1 MSASEIGKRTQVL
14 LVDTDSIMRDGLA
27 ALLARE
33 DCEVVAAASTG
44 AEALR
49 EAGLLRPHL
58 VIIDL
63 STPTASDADTI
74 AQLKKLLPNLR
85 VLVLTFL
92 KEEHLIDAALRA
104 GADGYVLKSDTRLE
118 LATAIRAI
126 SEGKSYISRS
136 IYERVINKYL
146 KAEGGAP
153 RRRASGALSQRER
166 QVVRLIAEGYR
177 TREIAQQLSLSHKT
191 IEKHRTNLMR
201 KLGLKTAPAVAAY
214 AIAHG
219 YLDR

>member
-1 MSASEIGKRTQVL
+1 MQSKIQVL
-14 LVDTDSIMRDGLA
+14 IVDTDSIMRDGLV
-27 ALLARE
+27 ALLSNE
-33 DCEVVAAASTG
+33 ECEVVGTTSSG

-49 EAGLLRPHL
+49 EAELHAPDL

-63 STPTASDADTI
+63 SMPTSSDPDTI
-74 AQLKKLLPNLR
+74 AQLKKQRPGVR

-92 KEEHLIDAALRA
+92 REERLIDAALRA

-118 LATAIRAI
+118 FITAIRSIAQ
-126 SEGKSYISRS
+126 GKGYISPS
-136 IYERVINKYL
+136 IYDRVINGYL
-146 KAEGGAP
+146 KTQPGAP

>member
-1 MSASEIGKRTQVL
+1 MPNKIQVL
-14 LVDTDSIMRDGLA
+14 IVDTDSIMRDGLV
-27 ALLARE
+27 ALLSNE
-33 DCEVVAAASTG
+33 ECEVIGTAANG

-49 EAGLLRPHL
+49 ATGVRVPDL

-63 STPTASDADTI
+63 SLPTASDPNTI
-74 AQLKKLLPNLR
+74 AELKKQHPGVR

-92 KEEHLIDAALRA
+92 REERLIDLALRA
-104 GADGYVLKSDTRLE
+104 GADGYMLKSDTRLE
-118 LATAIRAI
+118 FITAIRSI
-126 SEGKSYISRS
+126 TQGKGYISPS
-136 IYERVINKYL
+136 IYDRVINGYL
-146 KAEGGAP
+146 KTQVGAP
-153 RRRASGALSQRER
+153 RRRGSGALSQRER

>member
-1 MSASEIGKRTQVL
+1 MPRQIKVL
-14 LVDTDSIMRDGLA
+14 IVDTDSIMRDGVA
-27 ALLARE
+27 ALLRDE
-33 DCEVVAAASTG
+33 DCEVIGATASG
-44 AEALR
+44 AEAVR
-49 EAGLLRPHL
+49 QTGLHAPDI

-63 STPTASDADTI
+63 SLATPGDPDTI
-74 AQLKKLLPNLR
+74 ARLKQQRPGVR

-92 KEEHLIDAALRA
+92 REERLIDAALRA
-104 GADGYVLKSDTRLE
+104 GADGYVLKSDTRPE
-118 LATAIRAI
+118 LVTAIRSIAQ
-126 SEGKSYISRS
+126 GKGYISPS
-136 IYERVINKYL
+136 IYDRVINGYL
-146 KAEGGAP
+146 KAQPGTP
-153 RRRASGALSQRER
+153 RRRASGALSERER

-177 TREIAQQLSLSHKT
+177 TREIAQQLALSHKT

>member
-1 MSASEIGKRTQVL
+1 MPNKIQVL
-14 LVDTDSIMRDGLA
+14 IVDTDCIMRDGLV
-27 ALLARE
+27 ALLSNE
-33 DCEVVAAASTG
+33 NCEVIGTASTG
-44 AEALR
+44 PEALR
-49 EAGLLRPHL
+49 ETELHAPDL

-63 STPTASDADTI
+63 SIPTASDPNTI
-74 AQLKKLLPNLR
+74 VQLKKQRPGVR

-92 KEEHLIDAALRA
+92 REERLIDAALRA

-118 LATAIRAI
+118 FVTAIRNITHGNAYV
-126 SEGKSYISRS
+126 SPS
-136 IYERVINKYL
+136 IYDRVINGYL
-146 KAEGGAP
+146 KAQVGAP
-153 RRRASGALSQRER
+153 RRRASGALSQREQ

-191 IEKHRTNLMR
+191 VEKHRTNLMR

>member
-1 MSASEIGKRTQVL
+1 MPKKTQVL
-14 LVDTDSIMRDGLA
+14 IVDTDSIMRDGLV
-27 ALLARE
+27 ALLGNE
-33 DCEVVAAASTG
+33 ECEVIGAASNG
-44 AEALR
+44 VDALR
-49 EAGLLRPHL
+49 ETESRTPDL

-63 STPTASDADTI
+63 SMTTASDPDTI
-74 AQLKKLLPNLR
+74 AKLKKQRPGVH

-92 KEEHLIDAALRA
+92 REESAIDAALRA
-104 GADGYVLKSDTRLE
+104 GADGYLLKSDTRLE
-118 LATAIRAI
+118 LITAIRSVAH
-126 SEGKSYISRS
+126 GKGYISPS
-136 IYERVINKYL
+136 ICDRVINGYL
-146 KAEGGAP
+146 KTQVDAP
-153 RRRASGALSQRER
+153 RRRASSTLSQRER

-219 YLDR
+219 YLER